1 MEADSL
7 IEVILWLKT
16 FKIRMEN
23 HFTELGETIFFIAP
37 SLSIYFTKSLHKI
50 NRESLLF
57 KNLSGRA
64 PVGFNKESALIALP
78 NTPSVSLSLMISR

>member
-23 HFTELGETIFFIAP
+23 HFKELGETIFFIAP

-50 NRESLLF
+50 NRESLLSEF
-57 KNLSGRA
+57 FLAELLMYSGE
-64 PVGFNKESALIALP
+64 N
-78 NTPSVSLSLMISR
+78 